1 MTYDKKNGKK
11 SVCLAEFLLVSAVFV
26 LSPVFTARSVS
37 LPKAPD
43 TLFLT
48 AVFIVKTVFA
58 AAYEEALYRVYLPF
72 RLHSFCTEKAAP
84 FNRSFLLSE
93 LPPILFFALAHRYAG
108 VYTVLYA
115 CAAGCLFRFI
125 YKKLAG
131 RYSRLLGFI
140 SVCALH
146 SAHNLAVFYG
156 MVF

>member
-1 MTYDKKNGKK
+1 MIYDKKNLI
-11 SVCLAEFLLVSAVFV
+11 CLAEFLLILSVFV
-26 LSPVFTARSVS
+26 LPPIVSARNFT
-37 LPKAPD
+37 LPEPPEP
-43 TLFLT
+43 LLLNV
-48 AVFIVKTVFA
+48 VFILKIICA
-58 AAYEEALYRVYLPF
+58 AVYEELLYRVYLPF
-72 RLHSFCTEKAAP
+72 RLQSFYTQKAVP